1 MYEIDF
7 THPGKIHFIGIGGI
21 SMSGFAELL
30 HSMGFTITG
39 SDWHESK
46 ITKHLESLGIQ
57 VVYGQKEENITKD
70 IDLVVYTA
78 AVKKTNPEY
87 QAAEKLNLPLMER
100 AVMVGQVMKNYSSAI
115 AIAGTHGK
123 TTTTSIASH
132 IFLAANLD
140 PTISVGGILEAIGGN
155 IRIGHSKHFI
165 TEACEYTNSFLHF
178 FPTVGMILNIEEDHM
193 DFFHDLSDIRHSFH
207 LFAKRI
213 PEHGTLIINADIEN
227 YEEIKRSLINSGY
240 KFKTET
246 DTEVACALIDNIY
259 SEVKDITKT
268 IEIFQKKVR
277 GSYAIGLVCDDDY
290 ENLYAIKKNSPL
302 IIAHGENEN
311 YIASDMPAILKFT
324 KNFIALNDGDFAKIS
339 ANDIKVFNKDGI
351 EINKELKSFE
361 GDLAAVCR
369 QLEQDNTEIQALEK
383 EIMEQ
388 PEVIKKTMNEYL
400 TNNLDNLFKNMPDFS
415 KYKKIHIVACGSAMH
430 AGLVGKSL
438 IEEYAN
444 VPVDVEIASEFR
456 YKKLFLDENSL
467 VIAVSQS
474 GETADTL
481 AAVEIAKKNNADTLG
496 IINVVGSSIARESD
510 LVLYTKAGS
519 EIAVATTKAY
529 SAQTALLSLIALN
542 IGQKNISKAELKEL
556 LESIKKLPAQMEI
569 LLNKDKKYQEIAETI
584 YNKEDIFFIGRD
596 IDYAIAM
603 EGSLKLKEISYIHSE
618 AYPAG
623 ELKHGTISLIEE
635 GTPVISIVTNKNIAE
650 KTISNIKEVKS
661 RGAEVILLTN
671 SECDVDSDFY
681 NKKIVI
687 PTTHK
692 LIQPLLTILPL
703 QKISYEVAKLR
714 GADIDQPKN
723 LAKSVTVE

>member
-1 MYEIDF
+1 MCGIVGYVGKKNNALQVLIEGLENLEYRGYDSAGVAFLNKDKIDIIKKQ
-7 THPGKIHFIGIGGI
+7 GKIKNLKQSLPDLNTNIGIGHTRW
-21 SMSGFAELL
+21 A
-30 HSMGFTITG
+30 
-39 SDWHESK
+39 
-46 ITKHLESLGIQ
+46 
-57 VVYGQKEENITKD
+57 
-70 IDLVVYTA
+70 
-78 AVKKTNPEY
+78 
-87 QAAEKLNLPLMER
+87 
-100 AVMVGQVMKNYSSAI
+100 
-115 AIAGTHGK
+115 THGV
-123 TTTTSIASH
+123 
-132 IFLAANLD
+132 AN
-140 PTISVGGILEAIGGN
+140 E
-155 IRIGHSKHFI
+155 
-165 TEACEYTNSFLHF
+165 TNSH
-178 FPTVGMILNIEEDHM
+178 PHKCGKMTIVHNGI
-193 DFFHDLSDIRHSFH
+193 
-207 LFAKRI
+207 
-213 PEHGTLIINADIEN
+213 IEN

-361 GDLAAVCR
+361 GDLSSIDKNGYEHYM
-369 QLEQDNTEIQALEK
+369 QK

-584 YNKEDIFFIGRD
+584 YSKEDIFFIGRD